1 MEMEMKWKWKCG
13 QFKWRDASYCLWP
26 TDLIPQVKSPVLE
39 MPKINATLET
49 HQINFEMRINE
60 GKQAVID
67 ILKKTRVL
75 YLIYLI

>member
-39 MPKINATLET
+39 MPKIIIFSFTIMKRWCNIFNRPKYFRLSVKE
-49 HQINFEMRINE
+49 HS
-60 GKQAVID
+60 
-67 ILKKTRVL
+67 KTSVVQL
-75 YLIYLI
+75 S